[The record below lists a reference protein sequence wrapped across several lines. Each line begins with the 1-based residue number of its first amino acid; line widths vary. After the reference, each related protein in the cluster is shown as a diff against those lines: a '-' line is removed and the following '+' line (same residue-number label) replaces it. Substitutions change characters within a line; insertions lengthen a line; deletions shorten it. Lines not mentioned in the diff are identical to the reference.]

1 MKFDLKNTEIF
12 QAVKRGKFP
21 LFKFAKIFKNVFL
34 TLFILSFLLIGFSF
48 LNFTS
53 GYFAAKTL
61 VLFLSLALI
70 FWNLDLFEELKIH
83 QVKYREAVIS
93 AEPKLFDLVKR
104 PKISLDISG
113 ASLNPDNYNLAEFLS
128 FNAAKIVLDSIGF
141 CRKKRIP
148 INSTSLFYS
157 AVKFSKDINLICFRL
172 GLNPKKL
179 QADLKNYL
187 EKISRLPSPDKV
199 EDSRQSRNNR
209 GSTIPTTEVGA
220 SGEKQTE
227 DSEESFSDDFQKTI
241 ERAFKVSLDRQHSS
255 IGEKEI
261 FVGLAKEDEFFKK
274 TLVDFDLKPEDV
286 ENLTL
291 WLDSAEDLMEKNRKF
306 WTYENLLRKGSLG
319 KNFSSGYTITLDKF
333 SIDWKKIVS
342 KWRFREIIGHKKEI
356 EETEVILAKSNL
368 ANVLIVGNSGTGRK
382 SIVEALAQ
390 KCYLGTSL
398 PQLNNKRVVELDAVL
413 LAAQIP
419 DFEKLEYVLDQI
431 FAEAIASGNVI
442 LVIDDLENFVGQK
455 VQKAGVFDISG
466 VLSKYLP
473 IPRFQFIGITSY
485 EGLHK
490 DIEKNSS
497 FANMFEKV
505 EVSEVTEAE
514 TINIL
519 QSAALELEYAH
530 KVLVLYPSIR
540 EIVNLTARYM
550 PSLPF
555 PKKALNVLDESVV
568 YVQKLKGLGA
578 SFGSYPVVLPHHIAE
593 IISKKTD
600 IPVGKMEVK
609 EKEVLLNLENLIHQ
623 RIVNQEEAVNGIS
636 IAMRRARMGI
646 ASKTRPMGTF
656 LFLGPTGVGKTETA
670 KALAQ
675 IYFGS
680 EQKMIRL
687 DMSEFQAISDIPRLI
702 GSTSPVEMQG
712 LLTTPAR
719 ETPFSLI
726 LLDEIEKAHPN
737 ILNLFL
743 QVLDEGHITDGQGRK
758 VVFTN
763 TIIICTSN
771 AAADMI
777 FKQVEANQ
785 ALEKDK
791 LLNAIFEENIFRPE
805 FVNRFD
811 AAIIFHP
818 LTKDNLIQIAQLSL
832 QALQKNLK
840 ERDIDFEITESLKE
854 KIVELSYKPEF
865 GAREMRRVIQD
876 KVENSVASAL
886 LSDEIKKGDKFEI
899 NSETFEVMINPVA

>member
-1 MKFDLKNTEIF
+1 MFNFKLENTEIF
-12 QAVKRGKFP
+12 KAVKRGKFP
-21 LFKFAKIFKNVFL
+21 LFRFARIIKNIFL
-34 TLFILSFLLIGFSF
+34 ILFIISFLFAGFS
-48 LNFTS
+48 LGHSVTR
-53 GYFAAKTL
+53 TL
-61 VLFLSLALI
+61 VLFLSLYLV
-70 FWNLDLFEELKIH
+70 FWNINLFANLKIKKP
-83 QVKYREAVIS
+83 VIALNISDAVS
-93 AEPKLFDLVKR
+93 
-104 PKISLDISG
+104 
-113 ASLNPDNYNLAEFLS
+113 NPGNYNLAEFLS
-128 FNAAKIVLDSIGF
+128 FDAAKIVLDSITF
-141 CRKKRIP
+141 CEKRRIT

-179 QADLKNYL
+179 QSDLKNYL
-187 EKISRLPSPDKV
+187 EKIPKKDTAGKF
-199 EDSRQSRNNR
+199 
-209 GSTIPTTEVGA
+209 
-220 SGEKQTE
+220 
-227 DSEESFSDDFQKTI
+227 FSDDFQKTI
-241 ERAFKVSLDRQHSS
+241 TGALKISANRSHTS

-261 FVGLAKEDEFFKK
+261 LTALAKQDEFFKK
-274 TLVDFDLKPEDV
+274 TLIDFDLKSEDV
-286 ENLTL
+286 DNLTL

-306 WTYENLLRKGSLG
+306 WTYENLLRKGSFG

-342 KWRFREIIGHKKEI
+342 KWKFREIIGHKKEI
-356 EETEVILAKSNL
+356 EQTEVILAKSEL
-368 ANVLIVGNSGTGRK
+368 ANVLIVGEPGTGRK
-382 SIVEALAQ
+382 SIIEALAQ

-419 DFEKLEYVLDQI
+419 DFERLEAALDQI
-431 FAEAIASGNVI
+431 FAEAAMSSNVI

-455 VQKAGVFDISG
+455 TQKAGAFDLSG

-473 IPRFQFIGITSY
+473 IPSFQFIGITSY

-490 DIEKNSS
+490 DIEKNPS
-497 FANMFEKV
+497 FANFFQKV
-505 EVSEVTEAE
+505 EVSEVTEQE

-519 QSAALELEYAH
+519 QSSALELEYAH

-555 PKKALNVLDESVV
+555 PKKALEVLDESVV
-568 YVQKLKGLGA
+568 YAQKLREKI
-578 SFGSYPVVLPHHIAE
+578 VLPHHIAE
-593 IISKKTD
+593 IVSKKTD

-623 RIVNQEEAVNGIS
+623 RIVNQEEAVSEIS

-656 LFLGPTGVGKTETA
+656 LFMGPTGVGKTETA

-680 EQKMIRL
+680 EKKMIRL
-687 DMSEFQAISDIPRLI
+687 DMSEFQLISDIPRLI
-702 GSTSPVEMQG
+702 GSASPVEMQG
-712 LLTTPAR
+712 LLTTPVR

-743 QVLDEGHITDGQGRK
+743 QVLDEGRITDGQGRK

-771 AAADMI
+771 AGADMI
-777 FKQVEANQ
+777 FKQVSAQGGPASGGEANNM
-785 ALEKDK
+785 LEKDK
-791 LLNAIFEENIFRPE
+791 LLGALFEKNIFRPE

-811 AAIIFHP
+811 ATVIFNP
-818 LTKDNLIQIAQLSL
+818 LTKDNLLKIAQLTL
-832 QALQKNLK
+832 QGLQKNLK
-840 ERDIDFEITESLKE
+840 EKEIDFEITESLKE

-876 KVENSVASAL
+876 KVENAVAQAL
-886 LSDEIKKGDKFEI
+886 LSDKIKKGDKIEI
-899 NSETFEVMINPVA
+899 NSENFEVVINPLD

>member
-1 MKFDLKNTEIF
+1 MFLFIDTNYMAFNFDSKNTDIIR
-12 QAVKRGKFP
+12 AVKREGFP
-21 LFKFAKIFKNVFL
+21 LFKLAKILKNIFL
-34 TLFILSFLLIGFSF
+34 ILFVLSLLLIGFSF

-53 GYFAAKTL
+53 GYSAARML
-61 VLFLSLALI
+61 VLFLSLSLL
-70 FWNLDLFEELKIH
+70 FWNFSLFTEIKI
-83 QVKYREAVIS
+83 
-93 AEPKLFDLVKR
+93 KR
-104 PKISLDISG
+104 PKIT
-113 ASLNPDNYNLAEFLS
+113 LNIFEAALKPDDYNLFEFLNFDS
-128 FNAAKIVLDSIGF
+128 AKIVLDSMSF
-141 CRKKRIP
+141 CKKKRIP
-148 INSTSLFYS
+148 VSSASLFYS

-187 EKISRLPSPDKV
+187 EKI
-199 EDSRQSRNNR
+199 Q
-209 GSTIPTTEVGA
+209 
-220 SGEKQTE
+220 KQTTVPVKE
-227 DSEESFSDDFQKTI
+227 VFLDDFQRTI
-241 ERAFKVSLDRQHSS
+241 KRALKISADRQHNS

-261 FVGLAKEDEFFKK
+261 LTALAKEDEFFKK
-274 TLVDFDLKPEDV
+274 TLIDFDLKSEDV
-286 ENLTL
+286 DNLTF
-291 WLDSAEDLMEKNRKF
+291 WLDSAEEINERSKKF
-306 WTYENLLRKGSLG
+306 WTHENLLRRGSLG
-319 KNFSSGYTITLDKF
+319 KDFSFGYTVTLDKF
-333 SIDWKKIVS
+333 SIDWRRVVS
-342 KWRFREIIGHKKEI
+342 NWRFREIIGHKKEI
-356 EETEVILAKSNL
+356 EEVEVILAKASSS
-368 ANVLIVGNSGTGRK
+368 NVLIVGERGTGRK

-390 KCYLGTSL
+390 KCYMGTSL

-419 DFEKLEYVLDQI
+419 DLEKLESVLDQI
-431 FAEAIASGNVI
+431 FSEVVASGSVI
-442 LVIDDLENFVGQK
+442 LVIDNFENFIGQK
-455 VQKAGVFDISG
+455 VQKAGAFDISG

-473 IPRFQFIGITSY
+473 LPNFQFIGITSY
-485 EGLHK
+485 EGLHR
-490 DIEKNSS
+490 DIEKESS
-497 FANMFEKV
+497 FANLFEKV
-505 EVSEVTEAE
+505 EVSEVTELE

-519 QSAALELEYAH
+519 QTDALELEYTH

-555 PKKALNVLDESVV
+555 PKKAIDILNESVA
-568 YVQKLKGLGA
+568 YVQKLKGKPG
-578 SFGSYPVVLPHHIAE
+578 GSAGYPVVLPHHIAE

-609 EKEVLLNLENLIHQ
+609 EKEVLLNLENLIHS
-623 RIVNQEEAVNGIS
+623 RIINQEESVNEIS

-687 DMSEFQAISDIPRLI
+687 DMSEFQEISDIPRLV
-702 GSTSPVEMQG
+702 GATSPVEMQG
-712 LLTTPAR
+712 LLTTPVR

-743 QVLDEGHITDGQGRK
+743 QVLDEGRITDGQGRK
-758 VVFTN
+758 VIFTS

-771 AAADMI
+771 AGADMI
-777 FKQVEANQ
+777 FKQVESNQ
-785 ALEKDK
+785 PLEKTK
-791 LLNAIFEENIFRPE
+791 LLDSLFEKNIFRPE

-811 AAIIFHP
+811 ATIIFHP
-818 LTKDNLIQIAQLSL
+818 LTKDNLLKIAQLSL
-832 QALQKNLK
+832 SSLQKSLK
-840 ERDIDFEITESLKE
+840 EKEIDFEITEPLKE

-876 KVENSVASAL
+876 KVESAVASAL
-886 LSDEIKKGDKFEI
+886 LSDRIKKGDKI
-899 NSETFEVMINPVA
+899 QIDSETFEIIVNPIKS